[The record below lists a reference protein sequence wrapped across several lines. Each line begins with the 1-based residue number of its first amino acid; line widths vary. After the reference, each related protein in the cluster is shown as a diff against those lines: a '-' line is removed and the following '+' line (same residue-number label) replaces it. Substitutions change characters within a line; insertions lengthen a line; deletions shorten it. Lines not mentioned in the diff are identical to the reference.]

1 MASSKTQDGAD
12 PVYAQPNKMKP
23 NDNNSNASNGEANS
37 HYHAAPDQVQLG
49 KTVSPSAVVGGD
61 QMHGQLLG
69 EFDENG
75 LPLVAKGDC
84 AACGQNIV
92 GQVGN
97 TTAGSILLTLE
108 HKFCFKSMLT

>member
-1 MASSKTQDGAD
+1 MASSKTQDSGVD
-12 PVYAQPNKMKP
+12 PVYAQPNKVKP
-23 NDNNSNASNGEANS
+23 NDNSDGLANS

-92 GQVGN
+92 GQVNDYGFD
-97 TTAGSILLTLE
+97 LME
-108 HKFCFKSMLT
+108 